1 MIRRWFKRGQG
12 TIKVH
17 LLIKGRIGPRWMDV
31 DEWLRLPVG
40 TSLNELVDA
49 AERRGIPVRAAI
61 EASPH
66 LAHTVMVNGERCSI
80 MENGQHQ
87 LTDGDQ
93 VYLLAPLAGG

>member
-1 MIRRWFKRGQG
+1 MIRRWFKRRQG
-12 TIKVH
+12 IIKVH

-40 TSLNELVDA
+40 TSLSQLIDA
-49 AERRGIPVRAAI
+49 AEQRGIPVQAAI
-61 EASPH
+61 EDSPH

-80 MENGQHQ
+80 VDNGEQR
-87 LTDGDQ
+87 LADGDQ